1 MSARGHIHLS
11 PPPSLVS
18 AYRSHTVY
26 VGPLV
31 VEEMKRIVR
40 ESEITK

>member
-1 MSARGHIHLS
+1 
-11 PPPSLVS
+11 
-18 AYRSHTVY
+18 VY

-40 ESEITK
+40 DSEITKWVIASSSYGGS